1 MKREMKHSSI
11 EWAGDVPKHWQYIKL
26 KSYYAFEKGKKA
38 QLYTVDYIGSHE
50 GEYPVYSGQT
60 ENDGVL
66 GRIDTYDY
74 DVDECLFSTTV
85 GAKVMTPKILS
96 GKFSLSQNCLIMKKI
111 KECNNHFMFYCLH
124 PLFDYEK
131 GSIPSYMQ
139 PSLRIDDLK
148 KFGFFIPLD
157 IKEQERIADYL
168 DKKCADIESLALN
181 IQKEIEQLEEY
192 KRSIIV
198 ETVTKG
204 LNLNVNL
211 IDSQIPYIGMI
222 PSTYEIKPL
231 YLYFDER
238 KNSNKLLKEDNL
250 LSLSYGRIVKKDINT
265 LGGLLPESFSTYN
278 IVEANEIIIRPTD
291 LQNDKKS
298 LRTGLCKE
306 HGIITSAYIAL
317 KPKYKF
323 DTRFFHYQLH
333 AFDVMKVFYNMGN
346 GVRQGLNYSE
356 FSKLML
362 LIPGAKEQIE
372 IADYLD
378 AKCKEIDS
386 IKESKNEQLEK
397 VYEYKKALVYEYAT
411 GKKEVPINE

>member
-1 MKREMKHSSI
+1 MKHSGI

-26 KSYYAFEKGKKA
+26 KSYYVFEKGKKA

-66 GRIDTYDY
+66 GRIYTYDY

-211 IDSQIPYIGMI
+211 NIS
-222 PSTYEIKPL
+222 L
-231 YLYFDER
+231 NANLNANR
-238 KNSNKLLKEDNL
+238 KVNRK
-250 LSLSYGRIVKKDINT
+250 
-265 LGGLLPESFSTYN
+265 
-278 IVEANEIIIRPTD
+278 
-291 LQNDKKS
+291 
-298 LRTGLCKE
+298 
-306 HGIITSAYIAL
+306 
-317 KPKYKF
+317 
-323 DTRFFHYQLH
+323 
-333 AFDVMKVFYNMGN
+333 
-346 GVRQGLNYSE
+346 
-356 FSKLML
+356 
-362 LIPGAKEQIE
+362 GA
-372 IADYLD
+372 
-378 AKCKEIDS
+378 
-386 IKESKNEQLEK
+386 
-397 VYEYKKALVYEYAT
+397 
-411 GKKEVPINE
+411 